1 MKLLDLFKLSLN
13 NILHRK
19 LRSWLT
25 ILGIIIGIATIV
37 SLNAIGEGM
46 RERINQQLAGL
57 GPDIITI
64 TPGYIRASSYQFERY
79 AQIIRGLRGEE
90 KTLTEND
97 AKIIQNIP
105 GVSYVNTIV
114 SGRGNVSFK
123 GQSISLTIQGVDASV
138 WKYIEI
144 TQIEKGRYLLSND
157 KNVAVLGN
165 RVAYSIFKNEIR
177 VGDIININGESF
189 KVVGILQPAGAL
201 SVLTDSAIFIP
212 KEDARRILKLNNKD
226 VSSIVVKVNDVSQVD
241 DIAKEIE
248 RRLRVFRKVNEN
260 NQDFTVTTTQLI
272 KQQVMSIAETTTL
285 FLTLIAAISLLVG
298 GIGIAN
304 TMFTSVMERTRL
316 IGTLKALGMTNK
328 DVMLLFILESIILS
342 LIGGILGIS
351 IGIIVSDLIGRITIF
366 GIGMTSRTS
375 QGIQLVVTP
384 QIVFLSLIFSISIGV
399 LAGLIPARRA
409 AKLQPVEALRYE

>member
-64 TPGYIRASSYQFERY
+64 TPGYIRASPYQFERY

-248 RRLRVFRKVNEN
+248 RRLRIFRKVNEN

-316 IGTLKALGMTNK
+316 IGTLKALGMSNK

>member
-64 TPGYIRASSYQFERY
+64 TPGYIRASPYQFERY

-248 RRLRVFRKVNEN
+248 RRLRIFRKVNEN

>member
-25 ILGIIIGIATIV
+25 ILGIIMGIATIV

-64 TPGYIRASSYQFERY
+64 TPGYIRASPYQFERY

>member
-1 MKLLDLFKLSLN
+1 
-13 NILHRK
+13 
-19 LRSWLT
+19 
-25 ILGIIIGIATIV
+25 IGIATIV

-46 RERINQQLAGL
+46 RERINQQLSGL

-64 TPGYIRASSYQFERY
+64 TPGYIRAYSYQFERY
-79 AQIIRGLRGEE
+79 MQIIRGLRGEE
-90 KTLTEND
+90 KALTEND
-97 AKIIQNIP
+97 AKIVQNIP

-144 TQIEKGRYLLSND
+144 TQIEKGRSLLSND

-165 RVAYSIFKNEIR
+165 RVAHYIFKNEIK

-226 VSSIVVKVNDVSQVD
+226 VSSIVVKVDDVSQVD
-241 DIAKEIE
+241 NIAKEIE

-272 KQQVMSIAETTTL
+272 KQQVMSIAQTTTL

-316 IGTLKALGMTNK
+316 IGTLKALGMTNR

-351 IGIIVSDLIGRITIF
+351 VGIIVSDLIGRITIV
-366 GIGMTSRTS
+366 GIGMGSRAS
-375 QGIQLVVTP
+375 QGIQLIVRP
-384 QIVFLSLIFSISIGV
+384 QIVFLSLVFAISIGV

>member
-64 TPGYIRASSYQFERY
+64 TPGYIRASPYQFERY
-79 AQIIRGLRGEE
+79 MQIIRGLRGEE

-248 RRLRVFRKVNEN
+248 RRLRIFRKVNEN

-328 DVMLLFILESIILS
+328 DVMVLFILESIILS

-351 IGIIVSDLIGRITIF
+351 VGIIVSDLIGRITIF

>member
-64 TPGYIRASSYQFERY
+64 TPGYIRASPYQFERY

-226 VSSIVVKVNDVSQVD
+226 VSSIVVKANDVSQVD

-248 RRLRVFRKVNEN
+248 RRLRIFRKVNEN

-316 IGTLKALGMTNK
+316 IGTLKALGMSNK

-384 QIVFLSLIFSISIGV
+384 QIVFLSLIFSIFIGV

>member
-1 MKLLDLFKLSLN
+1 MKPLDLFKLSLN

-64 TPGYIRASSYQFERY
+64 TPGYIRASPYQFERY

-248 RRLRVFRKVNEN
+248 RRLRIFRKVNEN

-351 IGIIVSDLIGRITIF
+351 VGIIVSDLIGRITIF